1 MDEQPFRGTDG
12 LEDGPGHVLLLHGMG
27 CGPWVWRD
35 VEAALPTQLTPLAAT
50 IAGHRGGTRLQRRPD
65 RRAPDQMLDDL
76 ERQLDDRGL
85 ARVHV
90 VGNSLGGWLALR
102 LAERG
107 RALSVLCLA
116 PAGGWRPGSLG
127 ERLIVSRF
135 VLGHRVAR
143 RLDRTP
149 RLLAAA
155 GMRRVVMAPVAHD
168 PAAIGYDDAVTFVRD
183 LADCQALRAAIG
195 HPEARELDA
204 VLRLGAPSTIAWSR
218 EDRVLSG
225 PWARGGFAH
234 LGADEL
240 EVPDVGH
247 LPMLD
252 RPDVVA
258 DLISARVS
266 GSRPRGWTAGRAG

>member
-1 MDEQPFRGTDG
+1 MDEQPFPDTTD
-12 LEDGPGHVLLLHGMG
+12 LPDGPSHVLLLHGMG

-35 VEAALPTQLTPLAAT
+35 VAAGLPAHLTPLAAT
-50 IAGHRGGTRLQRRPD
+50 IAGHRGGTRLVPRPD

-76 ERQLDDRGL
+76 ERQLDDLGL

-135 VLGHRVAR
+135 VLGHRLSRRIAR
-143 RLDRTP
+143 SP
-149 RLLAAA
+149 RLLRGA
-155 GMRRVVMAPVAHD
+155 GFRRAVMAPVAHD
-168 PAAIGYDDAVTFVRD
+168 PTKVSYDDAVMFVRD

-204 VLRLGAPSTIAWSR
+204 VLRLAAPTTIAWSG
-218 EDRVLSG
+218 DDKVLSG
-225 PWARGGFAH
+225 AWAREGFTH
-234 LGADEL
+234 LGTEEL

-258 DLISARVS
+258 GLIVART
-266 GSRPRGWTAGRAG
+266 SRPSPLCGNP